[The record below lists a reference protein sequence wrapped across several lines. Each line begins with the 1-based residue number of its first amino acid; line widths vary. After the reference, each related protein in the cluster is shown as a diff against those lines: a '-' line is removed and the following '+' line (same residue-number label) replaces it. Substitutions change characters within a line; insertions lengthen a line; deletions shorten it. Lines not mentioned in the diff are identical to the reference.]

1 VLAVDTAIGRQ
12 NASFHRAWGCT
23 PVLPSGCKLRFKKG
37 SCEELTMKKILVSM
51 FAGAVLAGVSVAQ
64 KTESQVSGSAS
75 QASSVATGP
84 AAAQTGANA
93 SSTASQASQV
103 SSKSAQAAGASQ
115 LQAGSTVQAELVK
128 PIDARKSK
136 VGDEVLAKTTHDVKS
151 EGRVVIPKGS
161 KLVGHVTE
169 VKAHSRDQAA
179 SELGIAF
186 DHAIL
191 KNGSEMPLAL
201 GIQAIGRSQASAA
214 AIADDVPMTGGT
226 GAIGSSG
233 ARASGGGGMLGGV
246 RSTAGTAVDS
256 AGSTAG
262 AAVNTAAGTAGGAA
276 SGSLSASSHGVIGLP
291 GMSLSTQTSTST
303 NASVISSEGS
313 NVHLDS
319 GTEMI
324 LRINQ

>member
-1 VLAVDTAIGRQ
+1 
-12 NASFHRAWGCT
+12 
-23 PVLPSGCKLRFKKG
+23 
-37 SCEELTMKKILVSM
+37 MKKILVSL
-51 FAGAVLAGVSVAQ
+51 FAAAMLTGVSVAQ
-64 KTESQVSGSAS
+64 NTESQASGSAS
-75 QASSVATGP
+75 QAASVATGP

-103 SSKSAQAAGASQ
+103 SGKNVQVAGASQ
-115 LQAGSTVQAELVK
+115 LQVGSTVQAELVK
-128 PIDARKSK
+128 PVDARKSK

-169 VKAHSRDQAA
+169 VKAHSKDQAT

-191 KNGSEMPLAL
+191 KNGTEMPLAL

-214 AIADDVPMTGGT
+214 AMADDVPATGRT
-226 GAIGSSG
+226 GAMGSSG

-246 RSTAGTAVDS
+246 RSTAGSVADTAS
-256 AGSTAG
+256 STAG
-262 AAVNTAAGTAGGAA
+262 TAVKTAGTAGGAS
-276 SGSLSASSHGVIGLP
+276 SGSLSANSQGVIGLP
-291 GMSLSTQTSTST
+291 GMSLSTQTSTSA
-303 NASVISSEGS
+303 NASVISSQGS

-324 LRINQ
+324 LRVNQ